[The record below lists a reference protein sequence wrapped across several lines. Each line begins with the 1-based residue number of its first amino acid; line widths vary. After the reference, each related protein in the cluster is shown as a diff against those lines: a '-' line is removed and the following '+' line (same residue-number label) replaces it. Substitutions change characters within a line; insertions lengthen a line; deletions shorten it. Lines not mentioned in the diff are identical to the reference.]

1 MVSPETLT
9 EIKVVGKVEG
19 NVSQTTTELTVN
31 TPSFKA
37 PTFTV
42 SINPSSDYV
51 DIPLAYSESYR
62 NSPYVLSQ

>member
-1 MVSPETLT
+1 MVAPETLA
-9 EIKVVGKVEG
+9 EVKVVGIVEG
-19 NVSQTTTELTVN
+19 NVSQTTTELTAN

-51 DIPLAYSESYR
+51 DIPLAYSESYQS
-62 NSPYVLSQ
+62 SPYVLSQ